1 MHSCTVCFCEAREH
15 AQPRAT
21 LVKYPDASGASWS
34 DAYSELPL
42 VVQAWRTMNC
52 LTVVTGYA
60 LIRKASDQT
69 EGCSGPTRY
78 LLMVTDLCFSQKGEN
93 PVF

>member
-1 MHSCTVCFCEAREH
+1 MCVLHYYDIIARCSRMMKAVAAH
-15 AQPRAT
+15 IAVGLAAHVR
-21 LVKYPDASGASWS
+21 LVRSPGVDACH
-34 DAYSELPL
+34 P
-42 VVQAWRTMNC
+42 NC

-78 LLMVTDLCFSQKGEN
+78 LLMVTGSCFSQKGEN

>member
-1 MHSCTVCFCEAREH
+1 MSLILA
-15 AQPRAT
+15 P
-21 LVKYPDASGASWS
+21 KSSK
-34 DAYSELPL
+34 ELDL
-42 VVQAWRTMNC
+42 AHTVQAWRTMNC
-52 LTVVTGYA
+52 LTVVTDCP

-78 LLMVTDLCFSQKGEN
+78 LLMVTGLCFSQKGEN

>member
-1 MHSCTVCFCEAREH
+1 M
-15 AQPRAT
+15 
-21 LVKYPDASGASWS
+21 GAGMA
-34 DAYSELPL
+34 DPAPPML
-42 VVQAWRTMNC
+42 QACLTMLC

-60 LIRKASDQT
+60 LFRKASDQT

-78 LLMVTDLCFSQKGEN
+78 LLMVTDLSFSQKGEN